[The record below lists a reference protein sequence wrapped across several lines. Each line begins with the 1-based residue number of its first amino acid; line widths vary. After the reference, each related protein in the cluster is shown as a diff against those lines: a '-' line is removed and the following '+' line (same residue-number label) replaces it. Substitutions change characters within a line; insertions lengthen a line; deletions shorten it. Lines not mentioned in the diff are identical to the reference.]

1 MVVKPMYTEDKPFL
15 SLVPLV
21 FTKPFLKKLR
31 PLSNVVLHFSP
42 TSRGAIAALN
52 TSLPP
57 DDYIASGWFSY
68 FPLGAIAGYLV
79 HSYLLTQA
87 IDAPRAA
94 LVGVIIMGFVVG
106 TFTWVNLRHAHS
118 VMKERAQ
125 EIDKY
130 LLYALRDFSLQL
142 QSGAT
147 VFKALVAVANAGY
160 NQVSEEFMHVV
171 KRINAGIS
179 LERAVKARLEFTQ
192 SDYLKKAYW
201 QVLNNMHSGSDLHG
215 GLNAIILQLH
225 SEQKTK
231 IQNYAR
237 ELNLWSLIYMLF
249 AVAIPTIGSTMLV
262 ILSMFAKIGISEQMF
277 ILFIV
282 ACFVVQ
288 IAMTIF
294 VRSRR
299 PVVQF

>member
-15 SLVPLV
+15 SLIPLV
-21 FTKPFLKKLR
+21 FTKPFLKNLR

-160 NQVSEEFMHVV
+160 NHVV
-171 KRINAGIS
+171 
-179 LERAVKARLEFTQ
+179 V
-192 SDYLKKAYW
+192 D
-201 QVLNNMHSGSDLHG
+201 H
-215 GLNAIILQLH
+215 
-225 SEQKTK
+225 TK
-231 IQNYAR
+231 D
-237 ELNLWSLIYMLF
+237 IY
-249 AVAIPTIGSTMLV
+249 VVDGSTTNGFEGYWSQLKRGIYGIYHQV
-262 ILSMFAKIGISEQMF
+262 RPTHLGTLSISF
-277 ILFIV
+277 ISIY
-282 ACFVVQ
+282 
-288 IAMTIF
+288 
-294 VRSRR
+294 
-299 PVVQF
+299 